1 MRLSESWKRI
11 RKGRVSEGMEK
22 VKPGTYTSVL
32 RKFLKSNIHMAKEEY
47 ENLENAMNAQKSM
60 LRILSKEKIFNV
72 RIYRRKNV
80 VCMEN
85 MDIPSANERIME
97 RFLRVE

>member
-1 MRLSESWKRI
+1 MRLSGSWKRT
-11 RKGRVSEGMEK
+11 RKGKVGDGMGK

-32 RKFLKSNIHMAKEEY
+32 RKFLKSNIRVAKEEY

-72 RIYRRKNV
+72 MIYRQKNV
-80 VCMEN
+80 IRMEN